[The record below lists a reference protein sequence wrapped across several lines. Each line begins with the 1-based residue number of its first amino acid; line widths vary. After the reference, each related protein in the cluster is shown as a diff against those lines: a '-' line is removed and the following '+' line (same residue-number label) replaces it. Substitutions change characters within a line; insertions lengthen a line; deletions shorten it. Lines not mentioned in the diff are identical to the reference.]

1 MALMVKLA
9 AFLLILVL
17 LFGVE
22 GARNM
27 VFGFLGGAAWVV
39 FWFLVV
45 CVGICFVDFL
55 RKDLKQTPEEKA
67 KNKLTKQDLKDGA
80 AGFGG
85 ILWFYAKIALVAAAV
100 LVTCAIIGIS
110 ISLAQK

>member
-39 FWFLVV
+39 FWLLVV
-45 CVGICFVDFL
+45 CVGICAIDFF
-55 RKDLKQTPEEKA
+55 RKEFKQTPEEKA

-80 AGFGG
+80 AGFGSV
-85 ILWFYAKIALVAAAV
+85 LWFYAKIALVAAAIFTV
-100 LVTCAIIGIS
+100 IAIIGITT
-110 ISLAQK
+110 SLAQK